1 MPTSKRNVLYIRC
14 SDGRSRR
21 PEEIR
26 EHCVHQIRL
35 PGGIL
40 NPDFCAEHFGPS
52 IVLSVWRKKLLFDI
66 DTMVG
71 LKAPDEIIVASH
83 AHCGAAH
90 AINFTEEQVSAA
102 HLEWGNLLAERYP
115 YILVRVLHEIH
126 SECGEHH
133 DGYIDLKAA

>member
-1 MPTSKRNVLYIRC
+1 MPATKRNVLYVRC

-26 EHCVHQIRL
+26 EHCVHQIRE

-40 NPDFCAEHFGPS
+40 SS
-52 IVLSVWRKKLLFDI
+52 IFYAKHLGRSVNDYEEVLAFKI
-66 DTMVG
+66 AAMVQ

-83 AHCGAAH
+83 AHCGAAED
-90 AINFTEEQVSAA
+90 IGLTNEEVAHA
-102 HLEWGNLLAERYP
+102 HLEFGRKLQERFP
-115 YILVRVLHEIH
+115 HIKVRALHEQH

-133 DGYIDLKAA
+133 HGHVDLSVAA